1 MITVSQLFIY
11 PIKSLGGIELFSVD
25 VGDRGFKY
33 DRRWMLVD
41 ENNRF
46 MTQRDTLEMALLKTS
61 FHKDSLQVIF
71 KNNVSENILIPLTIG
86 NRKKITVSI
95 WDDSCDAIE
104 PGDLFNEW
112 FSDILRKKCKL
123 VYMPD
128 DSLRKVDGTYAA
140 NEEITAFS
148 DGYPILLIGQSSLDD
163 LNSRLK
169 DPVPINRFRPNMVFT
184 GSRAFEEDEFQQFT
198 IGAIN
203 FMGVKLCGRCVMT
216 TIDQHKGIKNKE
228 PLQTLSTYRQA
239 NNKIYFGQN
248 LLHTGTGM
256 INVHDKVNVLKRK
269 EPVLISLSYRL

>member
-11 PIKSLGGIELFSVD
+11 PIKSLGGIELTSVE
-25 VGDRGFKY
+25 VGDRGFNN

-41 ENNRF
+41 ENNQF
-46 MTQRDTLEMALLKTS
+46 MTQRDTIEMALLKTS
-61 FHKDSLQVIF
+61 IHKDSLQVTF
-71 KNNVSENILIPLTIG
+71 KSNVSENILIPLTIG
-86 NRKKITVSI
+86 NRKRITVRI
-95 WDDSCDAIE
+95 WDDTCDAIE
-104 PGDLFNEW
+104 PGDFFNEW
-112 FSDILRKKCKL
+112 FSDILKKTCKL

-128 DSLRKVDGTYAA
+128 DSLRKVDGNYAA
-140 NEEITAFS
+140 NEEITSFS
-148 DGYPILLIGQSSLDD
+148 DGYPILLIGQASLDE

-184 GSRAFEEDEFQQFT
+184 GSSAFEEDEFEQFT

-216 TIDQHKGIKNKE
+216 TIDQNNAIKYKQ

-256 INVHDKVNVLKRK
+256 VNVHDEVNVQKRK
-269 EPVLISLSYRL
+269 EPVFTLA

>member
-11 PIKSLGGIELFSVD
+11 PIKSLGGIELTSVE
-25 VGDRGFKY
+25 VGERGFKN

-41 ENNRF
+41 ENNQF

-61 FHKDSLQVIF
+61 FNKDSLQVTF
-71 KNNVSENILIPLTIG
+71 KSNVSENILIPLTIT
-86 NRKKITVSI
+86 NRKRITVRI
-95 WDDSCDAIE
+95 WDDTCDAIE
-104 PGDLFNEW
+104 PGDFFNEW
-112 FSDILRKKCKL
+112 FSDILKKTCKL

-128 DSLRKVDGTYAA
+128 DSLRKVDGNYAT
-140 NEEITAFS
+140 NEEITSFS
-148 DGYPILLIGQSSLDD
+148 DGYPILLIGQASLEE

-169 DPVPINRFRPNMVFT
+169 YPVPINRFRPNMVFT
-184 GSRAFEEDEFQQFT
+184 GSSAFEEDEFEQFT

-216 TIDQHKGIKNKE
+216 TIDQNNAIKHKE

-256 INVHDKVNVLKRK
+256 VNIHDEVNVRKRK
-269 EPVLISLSYRL
+269 EPVFTLA